1 MYARKKGKSRSN
13 RPQIAA
19 VWVGYSPEEVER
31 LVVKL
36 SKDGLQSAQIGLVL
50 RDQYG
55 IPLVRAVTKKT
66 IGQILVENQ
75 LGSKIPEDL
84 FNLLKKAVR
93 LHAHLLLNKRDAHGK
108 RGLELM
114 ESKIRRLIKYYIVTE
129 KLPADWAYNAETAK
143 LIVEKGA

>member
-1 MYARKKGKSRSN
+1 MYARKKGKARSK

-36 SKDGLQSAQIGLVL
+36 SKDGLQSAQIGLAL

-75 LGSKIPEDL
+75 LGPKIPEDL
-84 FNLLKKAVR
+84 FNLLRKAVR

-114 ESKIRRLIKYYIVTE
+114 ESRIRRLVKYYIVTE
-129 KLPADWAYNAETAK
+129 RLPAGWAYDPETAK